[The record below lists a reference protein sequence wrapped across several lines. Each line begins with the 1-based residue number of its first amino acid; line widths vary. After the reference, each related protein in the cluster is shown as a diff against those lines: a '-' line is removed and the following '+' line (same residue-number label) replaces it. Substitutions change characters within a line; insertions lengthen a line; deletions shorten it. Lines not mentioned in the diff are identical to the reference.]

1 MTSQVH
7 LPPWAGLDEVFFQ
20 YLLYRG
26 RALPPRL
33 RFAAFRGLPSH
44 TEKSYGFHALYPL
57 PLLAECM
64 LRTISVSCLI
74 DRVTG
79 RPYSEGPRGRQ
90 PALCGDMFDFHPGA
104 LGSTCTPR
112 SLFSAASRCTPPKC
126 LAWCSSTRRV
136 RAHAALGARCAPV
149 MILRGASASWC
160 HPRPGV
166 AAAGLGSFG
175 ESATPQRRFSP
186 MRQICAG
193 FGSQSILFVGHVKLP
208 YARASGANPFCC
220 GDCCFRGGSI
230 NETRLLRIATTAEEC
245 VVQAMARLGSRGSRT
260 SNRSRKELWHIQL

>member
-1 MTSQVH
+1 M
-7 LPPWAGLDEVFFQ
+7 A
-20 YLLYRG
+20 
-26 RALPPRL
+26 
-33 RFAAFRGLPSH
+33 
-44 TEKSYGFHALYPL
+44 
-57 PLLAECM
+57 
-64 LRTISVSCLI
+64 
-74 DRVTG
+74 
-79 RPYSEGPRGRQ
+79 
-90 PALCGDMFDFHPGA
+90 PA
-104 LGSTCTPR
+104 
-112 SLFSAASRCTPPKC
+112 AASRHWVATCSTFIQGRSVPP
-126 LAWCSSTRRV
+126 AHRDPSSAQRPGAHPPNASRGAAPHRRV

-208 YARASGANPFCC
+208 YARASGANPLCC

-260 SNRSRKELWHIQL
+260 SNRSRKELWRIQL

>member
-90 PALCGDMFDFHPGA
+90 QALCGDMFDFHPGA

-126 LAWCSSTRRV
+126 LAWCSSTPTCPCTRC
-136 RAHAALGARCAPV
+136 LGCPLRPCHDPPRSERKLVPPAARCCCRGTGELWRIGYTTTPIFPNAPN
-149 MILRGASASWC
+149 MRGLREPIHSVRRPCKAS
-160 HPRPGV
+160 
-166 AAAGLGSFG
+166 
-175 ESATPQRRFSP
+175 
-186 MRQICAG
+186 ICAG
-193 FGSQSILFVGHVKLP
+193 FGSQS
-208 YARASGANPFCC
+208 
-220 GDCCFRGGSI
+220 
-230 NETRLLRIATTAEEC
+230 TLLR
-245 VVQAMARLGSRGSRT
+245 
-260 SNRSRKELWHIQL
+260 

>member
-1 MTSQVH
+1 MTTSFALMVLPHEIGALQVDDEGHPEGHHEHQRVAGGPARNPQGVAGPPVDHGEAMTSQVH
-7 LPPWAGLDEVFFQ
+7 LPPWAGLDAVIFQ
-20 YLLYRG
+20 YLLYRV

-126 LAWCSSTRRV
+126 LVWCTSTPT
-136 RAHAALGARCAPV
+136 CP
-149 MILRGASASWC
+149 
-160 HPRPGV
+160 
-166 AAAGLGSFG
+166 
-175 ESATPQRRFSP
+175 
-186 MRQICAG
+186 
-193 FGSQSILFVGHVKLP
+193 
-208 YARASGANPFCC
+208 
-220 GDCCFRGGSI
+220 
-230 NETRLLRIATTAEEC
+230 
-245 VVQAMARLGSRGSRT
+245 
-260 SNRSRKELWHIQL
+260 

>member
-1 MTSQVH
+1 MATCSTFIQGRSV
-7 LPPWAGLDEVFFQ
+7 PPAHRD
-20 YLLYRG
+20 
-26 RALPPRL
+26 
-33 RFAAFRGLPSH
+33 PS
-44 TEKSYGFHALYPL
+44 SAQ
-57 PLLAECM
+57 
-64 LRTISVSCLI
+64 R
-74 DRVTG
+74 
-79 RPYSEGPRGRQ
+79 
-90 PALCGDMFDFHPGA
+90 PGA
-104 LGSTCTPR
+104 HPPN
-112 SLFSAASRCTPPKC
+112 ASRGAAPH
-126 LAWCSSTRRV
+126 RRV

-175 ESATPQRRFSP
+175 GSATPQRRFSP

-208 YARASGANPFCC
+208 YARASGANPLCC

-260 SNRSRKELWHIQL
+260 SNRSRKELWRIQL